1 MQLKRP
7 YLLFLGDVPDRL
19 AAKTAQGIKD
29 WRPEHCLGQLR
40 LPGCRADLGIRD
52 MTLEAA
58 VEQGA
63 RTLVVGAVN
72 RGGVFAPSWIEAIV
86 KAIGLGMD
94 VATGLHTRLSEV
106 PAIAEAAARQRIEL
120 FDLRHPRQRFEVANG
135 ARRPGKRALAV
146 GTDCAVGKKYTAL
159 ALEREMLAR
168 GMQATFR
175 ATGQTGI
182 FIAGRGVAIDAVVAD
197 FISGAVEWL
206 CPANAPDHWDL
217 VEGQGSLF
225 HPSFAGVALG
235 LIHGSQPDALIL
247 CHEPTRTHLRGL
259 PHYPLPGIQPTID
272 SCLAHARLV
281 NPAAVCVGM
290 SVNTEALADSEAE
303 DYLGGLEQRYGLPA
317 ADPIRHGMARL
328 VDALAKI

>member
-1 MQLKRP
+1 
-7 YLLFLGDVPDRL
+7 
-19 AAKTAQGIKD
+19 
-29 WRPEHCLGQLR
+29 
-40 LPGCRADLGIRD
+40 
-52 MTLEAA
+52 
-58 VEQGA
+58 
-63 RTLVVGAVN
+63 
-72 RGGVFAPSWIEAIV
+72 
-86 KAIGLGMD
+86 
-94 VATGLHTRLSEV
+94 
-106 PAIAEAAARQRIEL
+106 
-120 FDLRHPRQRFEVANG
+120 
-135 ARRPGKRALAV
+135 
-146 GTDCAVGKKYTAL
+146 
-159 ALEREMLAR
+159 MLAR

-206 CPANAPDHWDL
+206 CPANASDHWDL

-225 HPSFAGVALG
+225 HPSFAGVTLG

-290 SVNTEALADSEAE
+290 SVNTEALGDSEAE
-303 DYLGGLEQRYGLPA
+303 DYLGGLENKYGLPA
-317 ADPIRHGMARL
+317 ADPIRQGMARL
-328 VDALAKI
+328 VDALEKI